1 MGGLMFRLSSRAW
14 QLNVLLLLC
23 CLISSG
29 IAFTLYSAFIIQKV
43 ALHDV
48 YYNSRLYT
56 STYHFLLVSLFSLGF
71 FLLPFLNIFSRS
83 FNHKRLL
90 SICLALQFISTL
102 ILYYHFNFI
111 SLLFSVVS
119 MSLTNIIFVLI
130 ILNLWA
136 AAPAKYRFFVISI
149 TYAIK
154 TAILTAFFNA
164 TYGYRHLI
172 DNPYF
177 LLFCAV
183 FIIISA
189 ATLLFCRVN
198 MERKAAYHSYTDH
211 LFINIFYLMRH
222 SRVFFKTA
230 AIATL
235 ITVVSIYLDKIK
247 FQALASYSDY
257 LTPSLFLKTAPINL
271 LLAAIICYVA
281 SIKKLKTQLA
291 ILLIVIFCVSSSIL
305 LSLLYLSSEMNINLF
320 FSSLFIIDQTIAFL
334 TYAFIIGICI
344 DKLLNEFKRSQVF
357 AFSVFYV
364 LTGVMVWTILQI
376 LNVIF

>member
-1 MGGLMFRLSSRAW
+1 MFRLLSKTW
-14 QLNVLLLLC
+14 QLNALLLLC
-23 CLISSG
+23 CLIFSG

-83 FNHKRLL
+83 FNHRRLL
-90 SICLALQFISTL
+90 TICLAVQFISIL
-102 ILYYHFNFI
+102 ILYYHFNFM

-136 AAPAKYRFFVISI
+136 ITPAKYRFFVISI
-149 TYAIK
+149 SYAIK

-164 TYGYRHLI
+164 TYSYHQTI

-177 LLFCAV
+177 LLVCTI

-189 ATLLFCRVN
+189 TSLLFCSLNIQKKV
-198 MERKAAYHSYTDH
+198 AYHSYTDH

-222 SRVFFKTA
+222 SRVFFKTT
-230 AIATL
+230 AIAII

-247 FQALASYSDY
+247 FQALVHYSDY

-271 LLAAIICYVA
+271 LLAAIICYIA
-281 SIKKLKTQLA
+281 SIKRLKTQLA
-291 ILLIVIFCVSSSIL
+291 SLLIVIFCVSSISL
-305 LSLLYLSSEMNINLF
+305 LTMLYLSSNISINLF
-320 FSSLFIIDQTIAFL
+320 FSSLFITDQAIGFL
-334 TYAFIIGICI
+334 AYAFIIGICI

-376 LNVIF
+376 LNAVF